1 MSTFR
6 IRNLHN
12 YLTIAALF
20 RTLSKYYTVPYL
32 NIYKYQIRSNLSDT
46 LKWYRNHGIISQ
58 SSPYSAAGWHH
69 NLQDTALAF
78 IKLQIAYMTQPFTIF
93 YADYFLFP
101 KFTKT
106 NQAITSSLPIFIL
119 YDALKEI
126 HTKKIPF
133 LHSTFFLLQTI

>member
-6 IRNLHN
+6 IHNLHN
-12 YLTIAALF
+12 YLTIVALF
-20 RTLSKYYTVPYL
+20 RTLSKYYTVSYL
-32 NIYKYQIRSNLSDT
+32 NINKYQIGSNLPDT
-46 LKWYRNHGIISQ
+46 LKWYDHHGIIRQ
-58 SSPYSAAGWHH
+58 SAPYSAAGWHH

-78 IKLQIAYMTQPFTIF
+78 IKLQIAYMPQPLTVFD
-93 YADYFLFP
+93 ADYFLFP

-106 NQAITSSLPIFIL
+106 NQTITPTLPIFIL